1 MFEHLLNGF
10 LVALQPMNVG
20 IALIGCLIGTII
32 GVLPGLGPTATLA
45 MLIPLVFSMS
55 PTTAMIML
63 TSVYYGS
70 MYGGSTT
77 SILVNIP
84 GESASVITCLDG
96 HKMAMQGRAGPA
108 LAVAAIG
115 SFIAGTF
122 AVLILTLMG
131 STVAGYALRFGP
143 AEFFSLMVFG
153 LCTVASLTGTNV
165 IKSVVTTCFGLMI
178 AMVGIDLV
186 SGAPRFTFGN
196 PFLQDGIDFIV
207 VAIGMFAFSE
217 VVITAREVRAG
228 TRAEIIKA
236 KSIWLSWKEF
246 IYSLPSILRGTF
258 FGFLVGMLPGAGATL
273 STFISYNLEKRI
285 CKNPELLGTGD
296 IRGVANPE
304 SANNAASG
312 ASLVPLL
319 TLGLPGGGATAIMLG
334 ALMML
339 DITPGPL
346 MFEKNAA
353 LIWALIASMY
363 VGNAVLLLLNWPLVN
378 VFARIMSV
386 PARYLMP
393 VVLVISTIGVW
404 ALSYS
409 PLDLILTGIAG
420 LLGYYMR
427 LHKYPIEPLILGLI
441 LGGRMEQ
448 AYRQALIISRG
459 SNLIFLEKPISLT
472 LLVCAVLFLFLP
484 TILAKSKQ
492 FQLARKTSVEAA

>member
-10 LVALQPMNVG
+10 SVALEPYNLM
-20 IALIGCLIGTII
+20 IALVGCLIGTLI

-45 MLIPLVFSMS
+45 MLIPLVFSMP

-84 GESASVITCLDG
+84 GESASVITTLDG
-96 HKMAMQGRAGPA
+96 HKMAVQGRAGPA
-108 LAVAAIG
+108 LAIAAIG

-122 AVLILTLMG
+122 AVAVLTLVG
-131 STVAGYALRFGP
+131 KPVASYALNFGP
-143 AEFFSLMVFG
+143 PEFFALMVFG
-153 LCTVASLTGTNV
+153 LSTVASLAGA
-165 IKSVVTTCFGLMI
+165 SVSKAIITTCIGLMI
-178 AMVGIDLV
+178 ATVGIDLV

-207 VAIGMFAFSE
+207 IAIGMFALSE
-217 VVITAREVRAG
+217 VIITAKEVRG
-228 TRAEIIKA
+228 GVRAEVIKA
-236 KSIWLSWKEF
+236 QRIWIQWKEF
-246 IYSLPSILRGTF
+246 VYSLPSILRGTF

-273 STFISYNLEKRI
+273 STFIAYNLEKRI
-285 CKNPELLGTGD
+285 CKHPELLGTGD

-304 SANNAASG
+304 AANNAASG

-319 TLGLPGGGATAIMLG
+319 TLGIPGGGATAVMLG

-346 MFEKNAA
+346 MFQKHGA
-353 LIWALIASMY
+353 LVWPLIASMY
-363 VGNAVLLLLNWPLVN
+363 VGNTLLLVLNWPLVN
-378 VFARIMSV
+378 VFARIMAV

-393 VVLVISTIGVW
+393 IVLVISTIGVW
-404 ALSYS
+404 SLSYS
-409 PLDLILTGIAG
+409 SVDLVLTGGAG

-427 LHKYPIEPLILGLI
+427 TQKYPIEPLILGLI
-441 LGGRMEQ
+441 LGGRMET
-448 AYRQALIISRG
+448 AYRQSLIISHG
-459 SNLIFLEKPISLT
+459 SGSIFFTRPISIS
-472 LLVCAVLFLFLP
+472 LLLAAVLFLALP
-484 TILAKSKQ
+484 TIVRKAKQ
-492 FQLARKTSVEAA
+492 FRVSSREVQTS